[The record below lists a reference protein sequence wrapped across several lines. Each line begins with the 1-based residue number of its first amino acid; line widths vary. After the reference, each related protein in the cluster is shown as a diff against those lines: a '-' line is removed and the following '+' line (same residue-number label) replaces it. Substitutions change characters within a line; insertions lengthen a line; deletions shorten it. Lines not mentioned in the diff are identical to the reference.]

1 MIASSLERQSPRVAS
16 CLTHSLCPG
25 EPSLQTTAVVSMG
38 SADHQFNLVEIL
50 SQNYGIRQECDQAA
64 GDPGK
69 PEGEL
74 EKDFISQSSDMPL
87 DELLALYGYE
97 ASDPISERESEGSD
111 TTANLP
117 DMTLDKEQ
125 IAKDLLSGEEEEET
139 QSSADD
145 LTPSVTSHEASD
157 LFPNRSGPCFLADG
171 DKEPGSSTS
180 SDTEEDP
187 LPANKCKKEI
197 MVGPQFQADLSS
209 LHLDRHGEK
218 NGWELHCRLMF
229 WSGDTCQGP
238 LRRRSASPCTRDNV
252 MLTGAL
258 LAGSLLRS
266 GYESVICRMCRH
278 GPSREAAAKL
288 SLCPQCVCRFYEN
301 DDQLLWD
308 PNVLPEREVEEFL
321 YRAVKRRWHEMAGS
335 QLPEGET
342 VKDSE
347 QALYELVKCN
357 FNAEEALRRL
367 RFNVKVIRDGFCA
380 WSEEECRNFEHGF
393 RVHGKNFHLI
403 QANKVRT
410 RSVGECVEYYYL
422 WKKSERYD
430 YFSQQTRLGRRKY
443 GPSGATDVDQDLDSS
458 DPDGRPHSS
467 PPLPPTADS
476 LGSEQD
482 PLARMHTEPLSVE
495 SAAGSLGEPG
505 ESSDS
510 LPSSEPGPCPFQQ
523 LDTPPAVPLPRRPPA
538 LAEPAFYPPATAT
551 PEPSTSPRLA
561 VDLALPGALPE
572 ELPLISS
579 HVDMNGE
586 SEEAVAPAQVAL
598 SVTEF
603 GLIGIGDVNP
613 FLAAHPAC
621 PAPGLHSEP
630 LSHCNVMTC

>member
-1 MIASSLERQSPRVAS
+1 
-16 CLTHSLCPG
+16 
-25 EPSLQTTAVVSMG
+25 MG
-38 SADHQFNLVEIL
+38 SEDHQFSLTEIL
-50 SQNYGIRQECDQAA
+50 SQSYSLREECEEATRV
-64 GDPGK
+64 PEK
-69 PEGEL
+69 PEEEL
-74 EKDFISQSSDMPL
+74 EKDLVSQSGDMPL
-87 DELLALYGYE
+87 EELLALYGYE

-111 TTANLP
+111 ATAPLP

-157 LFPNRSGPCFLADG
+157 LFPDQSGSRFLADA

-197 MVGPQFQADLSS
+197 MVGPQFQADLSN
-209 LHLDRHGEK
+209 LHLNRPGEK
-218 NGWELHCRLMF
+218 
-229 WSGDTCQGP
+229 
-238 LRRRSASPCTRDNV
+238 
-252 MLTGAL
+252 
-258 LAGSLLRS
+258 
-266 GYESVICRMCRH
+266 I
-278 GPSREAAAKL
+278 
-288 SLCPQCVCRFYEN
+288 YEN
-301 DDQLLWD
+301 EDQLLWD

-321 YRAVKRRWHEMAGS
+321 YRAVKRRWHEVAGS

-367 RFNVKVIRDGFCA
+367 RFNVKVIRDGLCA
-380 WSEEECRNFEHGF
+380 WSEEESRNFEHGF

-443 GPSGATDVDQDLDSS
+443 GPSGTTDVDQDLDGA
-458 DPDGRPHSS
+458 DPDGPGRPRSS
-467 PPLPPTADS
+467 PPLPAAADS
-476 LGSEQD
+476 LGPEQD
-482 PLARMHTEPLSVE
+482 PLARMHAGPPSV
-495 SAAGSLGEPG
+495 GSTSDSPGEPR
-505 ESSDS
+505 EV
-510 LPSSEPGPCPFQQ
+510 LPSLEPGPRSIQQ
-523 LDTPPAVPLPRRPPA
+523 LDTPPPMPLPRRPPA
-538 LAEPAFYPPATAT
+538 LAEPAFYPTATAT
-551 PEPSTSPRLA
+551 PEPGASPRLA

-579 HVDMNGE
+579 HVDMDE
-586 SEEAVAPAQVAL
+586 EPEEAVAPAQVAL